1 MELEILFWR
10 LFNAVRSAAVSLP
23 LLAARMLRSYLHL
36 RRERSTD
43 VLETL
48 GNARLLVSFTLPG
61 SSRGRCGLSYGR
73 NN

>member
-10 LFNAVRSAAVSLP
+10 LFSAARSAAVAFW
-23 LLAARMLRSYLHL
+23 LLAGF
-36 RRERSTD
+36 REPSIN
-43 VLETL
+43 VLDTL

-61 SSRGRCGLSYGR
+61 ISRVRCGLSYGR

>member
-10 LFNAVRSAAVSLP
+10 LFSAARSAAVSFP
-23 LLAARMLRSYLHL
+23 LLAALFLVL
-36 RRERSTD
+36 RRERSVD
-43 VLETL
+43 VLDTL

-61 SSRGRCGLSYGR
+61 ISRVRCGLSYGR